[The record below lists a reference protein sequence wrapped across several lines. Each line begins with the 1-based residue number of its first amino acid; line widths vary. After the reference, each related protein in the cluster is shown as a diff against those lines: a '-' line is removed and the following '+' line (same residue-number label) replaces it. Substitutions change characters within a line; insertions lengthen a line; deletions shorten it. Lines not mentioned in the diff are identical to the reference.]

1 MSTFQKQR
9 FKGSGG
15 NPQSPGAFG
24 TFLVEKYIE
33 KIEQLRI
40 VSNACK
46 TQTIYRIFKVL
57 KYTLDK
63 I

>member
-24 TFLVEKYIE
+24 TFLVEKYTSKDLSGHGPYQMFVLFDLFTE
-33 KIEQLRI
+33 FKGF
-40 VSNACK
+40 SN
-46 TQTIYRIFKVL
+46 
-57 KYTLDK
+57 TL
-63 I
+63 

>member
-33 KIEQLRI
+33 KFEQPRI
-40 VSNACK
+40 ISNICK
-46 TQTIYRIFKVL
+46 I
-57 KYTLDK
+57 
-63 I
+63 

>member
-33 KIEQLRI
+33 KFEQPQI
-40 VSNACK
+40 ISNICK
-46 TQTIYRIFKVL
+46 I
-57 KYTLDK
+57 
-63 I
+63 